1 MTAEL
6 RRGVFLAVLGLFI
19 GLGLVAAL
27 FGGLDA
33 WTPARVA
40 GTDPAPRAVGA
51 LAPDAGMGGGK
62 SAPAGKPAAAPSS
75 AEPAPR
81 ADAPDALTFDIVRV
95 EPNGESVVAGR
106 GAPNTVV
113 ELLVDGKAVAKA
125 LADPN
130 GQFAIMPPA
139 LPVGN
144 SEIVLRSTTAE
155 GRETRSADSVA
166 VAVSPSRTEKPL
178 VALTAPDKPTV
189 VLSQPDAPT
198 AQGAPAG
205 SGQVSSGKDAAGK
218 NVAGKDVAGKDV
230 AGKDAAGKGVAARSA
245 PGRVSSGKDV
255 AGSGAAPA
263 AKTTPGTSTTDAS
276 VKIVSVDAQEGGRL
290 FVTSQASPGATVR
303 LYLNDTLIA
312 PARVGA
318 DGKVTF
324 TIGRGVKPGDY
335 TVRIDQ
341 VDAVSGKVRSRAE
354 VPFSVPEPAR
364 IAANAAPT
372 KPAPA
377 GPAAAKP
384 APPKPAPETHA
395 EARVSAMPA
404 APSTAPVDRPAV
416 SAPRA
421 ATPETPSAAGP
432 APAAQPPAPGAVARM
447 PAALDPPRP
456 DAAAGVFVAEVNT
469 AKIIRGDSLWQIS
482 RRTYGAGDRYTV
494 IYDANQAQIRNP
506 DLIYPGQIFVLPG
519 EGKDKAGKDG

>member
-1 MTAEL
+1 
-6 RRGVFLAVLGLFI
+6 
-19 GLGLVAAL
+19 
-27 FGGLDA
+27 
-33 WTPARVA
+33 
-40 GTDPAPRAVGA
+40 
-51 LAPDAGMGGGK
+51 MGKGE
-62 SAPAGKPAAAPSS
+62 GKPAAAPPA

-81 ADAPDALTFDIVRV
+81 ADAQAALKFDIVRV

-130 GQFAIMPPA
+130 GQFAIVPPA
-139 LPVGN
+139 LPAGN

-178 VALTAPDKPTV
+178 VALIAPDKPTV

-205 SGQVSSGKDAAGK
+205 PGQASPGKD
-218 NVAGKDVAGKDV
+218 VASKGVASKDVAGKDV
-230 AGKDAAGKGVAARSA
+230 AGKAVPGQAVPGQVA
-245 PGRVSSGKDV
+245 PGKVSSGKDG
-255 AGSGAAPA
+255 AGSGAAPGKAATA
-263 AKTTPGTSTTDAS
+263 AKTTPDTSATNAP

-312 PARVGA
+312 PASVGA

-335 TVRIDQ
+335 MVRVDQ
-341 VDAVSGKVRSRAE
+341 VDAVSGKVRGRAE

-364 IAANAAPT
+364 VAANAAPT
-372 KPAPA
+372 RPAPDKPAPVGSA
-377 GPAAAKP
+377 PA
-384 APPKPAPETHA
+384 KPAPETHA
-395 EARVSAMPA
+395 EARVS
-404 APSTAPVDRPAV
+404 T
-416 SAPRA
+416 
-421 ATPETPSAAGP
+421 
-432 APAAQPPAPGAVARM
+432 
-447 PAALDPPRP
+447 
-456 DAAAGVFVAEVNT
+456 
-469 AKIIRGDSLWQIS
+469 
-482 RRTYGAGDRYTV
+482 
-494 IYDANQAQIRNP
+494 
-506 DLIYPGQIFVLPG
+506 
-519 EGKDKAGKDG
+519 

>member
-33 WTPARVA
+33 WKPAQVA
-40 GTDPAPRAVGA
+40 RTDTAPGAVGA
-51 LAPDAGMGGGK
+51 LAPDAGGREL
-62 SAPAGKPAAAPSS
+62 AGRPSDKLSDKPSNKPSDKPAEAPRP

-81 ADAPDALTFDIVRV
+81 ADAPNALTFDIVRV

-113 ELLVDGKAVAKA
+113 ELLVDGKPVAKA

-130 GQFAIMPPA
+130 GQFAIVPPA
-139 LPVGN
+139 LPTGN

-155 GRETRSADSVA
+155 GRETRSAASVA
-166 VAVSPSRTEKPL
+166 VAVSPTRTEKPL

-189 VLSQPDAPT
+189 VLSQPEAPV
-198 AQGAPAG
+198 AQRAPEPPAAP
-205 SGQVSSGKDAAGK
+205 GKA
-218 NVAGKDVAGKDV
+218 AGKDVASKEISGKGTV
-230 AGKDAAGKGVAARSA
+230 AGGKGAKDTATKDTAVRTPSEKAAKDAPA
-245 PGRVSSGKDV
+245 P
-255 AGSGAAPA
+255 
-263 AKTTPGTSTTDAS
+263 

-312 PARVGA
+312 PASVGA

-341 VDAVSGKVRSRAE
+341 VDSVSGKVRGRAE

-364 IAANAAPT
+364 VAANAAAS
-372 KPAPA
+372 KPAPDKSA
-377 GPAAAKP
+377 LEKPASEKP
-384 APPKPAPETHA
+384 APVLHA
-395 EARVSAMPA
+395 EKPA
-404 APSTAPVDRPAV
+404 APPAASIDRPAAPV
-416 SAPRA
+416 PRA
-421 ATPETPSAAGP
+421 GAAD
-432 APAAQPPAPGAVARM
+432 APAAPRPAMPVAPPGAVAQM

-456 DAAAGVFVAEVNT
+456 DAAVGVFVAEVNT

-494 IYDANQAQIRNP
+494 IYDANQEQIRNP

-519 EGKDKAGKDG
+519 DGKASKAGRNG

>member
-33 WTPARVA
+33 WKPARVA
-40 GTDPAPRAVGA
+40 GTEPAPGAVGA
-51 LAPDAGMGGGK
+51 LAPDARDGAQARSRVPRARPRG
-62 SAPAGKPAAAPSS
+62 AARTEA
-75 AEPAPR
+75 PAPR
-81 ADAPDALTFDIVRV
+81 ADAQAALKFDIVRV

-125 LADPN
+125 LTDPN
-130 GQFAIMPPA
+130 GQFAIVPPA

-144 SEIVLRSTTAE
+144 SEIVLRSTNGPGPRDPL
-155 GRETRSADSVA
+155 GRQR
-166 VAVSPSRTEKPL
+166 RGGGL
-178 VALTAPDKPTV
+178 ALAHREAIGGTHLAPDKPTV

-205 SGQVSSGKDAAGK
+205 PGQASPGKDVANKDVASKAAPGRGSPGQVSSGKDGAKGAA
-218 NVAGKDVAGKDV
+218 
-230 AGKDAAGKGVAARSA
+230 A
-245 PGRVSSGKDV
+245 PGK
-255 AGSGAAPA
+255 AATA
-263 AKTTPGTSTTDAS
+263 AKTTPDTSAKDAP

-312 PARVGA
+312 PASVGA

-324 TIGRGVKPGDY
+324 TIGRGVKPGAY

-341 VDAVSGKVRSRAE
+341 VDAVSGKVRGRAE

-364 IAANAAPT
+364 VAANAAPT

-377 GPAAAKP
+377 NP
-384 APPKPAPETHA
+384 APGSPAPAKPAPETHA
-395 EARVSAMPA
+395 EARVSATPA
-404 APSTAPVDRPAV
+404 APSAAP
-416 SAPRA
+416 APR
-421 ATPETPSAAGP
+421 SAAPEAPTAAPP
-432 APAAQPPAPGAVARM
+432 AAPAQPPAPGAVART
-447 PAALDPPRP
+447 PAAIEPPRP
-456 DAAAGVFVAEVNT
+456 ESGVFVAEVNT

-494 IYDANQAQIRNP
+494 IYDANQEQIRNP

-519 EGKDKAGKDG
+519 EGKDKAGKNG